1 MRSLIPCPSCQRHVE
16 STDTACPFCETAL
29 VPSPD
34 SSVCQG
40 PCSGHASPRLG
51 RVAMMAV
58 GTTLL
63 CAACTRSAVVE
74 YGPAIILDAGG
85 ETADAGGQTDAAPD
99 AVADAA
105 K

>member
-1 MRSLIPCPSCQRHVE
+1 MRSLIPCPSCQRHLE
-16 STDTACPFCETAL
+16 SHETACPFCETAL

-34 SSVCQG
+34 SNVCQG
-40 PCSGHASPRLG
+40 PCSGRTSPRLG

-63 CAACTRSAVVE
+63 CAACTRSVVVE
-74 YGPAIILDAGG
+74 YGPAMIPDAGG
-85 ETADAGGQTDAAPD
+85 QTDDAGGQTDAGFDALPD
-99 AVADAA
+99 AE

>member
-16 STDTACPFCETAL
+16 SEETACPFCQTAL

-51 RVAMMAV
+51 RVAMMAA

-63 CAACTRSAVVE
+63 CVACTSSPVPL
-74 YGPAIILDAGG
+74 YGPAIIPDAGG
-85 ETADAGGQTDAAPD
+85 QTVDAGGQTDAALDALPD
-99 AVADAA
+99 A
-105 K
+105 KK

>member
-16 STDTACPFCETAL
+16 STETACPFCETAL
-29 VPSPD
+29 VPSSD
-34 SSVCQG
+34 SSVCHG
-40 PCSGHASPRLG
+40 PCAGHKSPRLG

-63 CAACTRSAVVE
+63 CAACMRSAVVE
-74 YGPAIILDAGG
+74 YGPAIIPDSGG
-85 ETADAGGQTDAAPD
+85 EAVDAGGQTDAVPD
-99 AVADAA
+99 AAADAE

>member
-1 MRSLIPCPSCQRHVE
+1 MRSLIPCPSCRRHVE
-16 STDTACPFCETAL
+16 SSETACPFCEAAL

-34 SSVCQG
+34 ASVCHG
-40 PCSGHASPRLG
+40 PCSGHTSPRLG

-74 YGPAIILDAGG
+74 YGPAIIVDAG
-85 ETADAGGQTDAAPD
+85 AQTDATPDGSPD
-99 AVADAA
+99 AE